1 MTFQV
6 YAIRQAGT
14 VEARY
19 IGQTSKGCETRL
31 KFLTYLARKNW
42 GDRLF
47 GQWLRDCGDI
57 EAVVLDTAE
66 TISEARNKERAAVR
80 MFSACGHRLFNRH
93 LMSPN
98 HRARLDKINPW
109 QAKQAAA

>member
-19 IGQTSKGCETRL
+19 IGQTAKGCETRL
-31 KFLTYLARKNW
+31 KFLSYLARKNC
-42 GDRLF
+42 GDRLL
-47 GQWLRDCGDI
+47 GQWLRECI
-57 EAVVLDTAE
+57 RVEVVVLDTAE
-66 TISEARNKERAAVR
+66 TIGEARAKERAAVR

-93 LMSPN
+93 LMPPN